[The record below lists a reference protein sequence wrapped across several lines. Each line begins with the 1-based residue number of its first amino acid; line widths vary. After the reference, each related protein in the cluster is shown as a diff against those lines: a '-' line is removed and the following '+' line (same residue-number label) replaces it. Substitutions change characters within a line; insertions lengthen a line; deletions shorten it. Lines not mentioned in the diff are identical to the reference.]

1 MKMKSIK
8 KTVLLATISLIGL
21 GLSGRVLAAEGQNQI
36 IDGSKGQ
43 NSADIITRGNLGEID
58 NTDPDTPLPDG
69 DDRWI
74 NVTLPTEVI
83 FESTDSETITS
94 PKNYQIVNNSGRPV
108 KVDVDKYVIT
118 GGNGVPALTSL
129 NIKRTTG
136 FEGSPT
142 VSLVSS
148 KAEAKEYKINKEL
161 VRLAN
166 KEGKFADEVD
176 GAKSTNF
183 EFTGTMNK
191 EDLSEKQNY
200 IESKLSFKFT
210 SLRMDGTTIQ
220 E

>member
-8 KTVLLATISLIGL
+8 NTVLLATISLIGL
-21 GLSGRVLAAEGQNQI
+21 GFSGRVLAAEGQNQI

-83 FESTDSETITS
+83 FESADSKTITS

-136 FEGSPT
+136 FEGNPI
-142 VSLVSS
+142 VNLVSS

-166 KEGKFADEVD
+166 KEGKFADKVD

>member
-1 MKMKSIK
+1 MKLKSIK
-8 KTVLLATISLIGL
+8 NTVLLATISLIGL

-136 FEGSPT
+136 FEGNPT
-142 VSLVSS
+142 VNLVSS

-191 EDLSEKQNY
+191 ENLSEKQNY

-210 SLRMDGTTIQ
+210 SLRMDGTTV
-220 E
+220 